1 MITALRTTVYGIT
14 ALLALAA
21 AAQPASAVAIDVTST
36 APTWSFTGGTNTN
49 TGTQGAGNATV
60 WQIRWGTSTGS
71 GQSGLGFD
79 PAQPP
84 TLSTSPDTL
93 FNLGTLFHYNNPIN
107 GDVPTSITL
116 TLSTAIAG
124 AIPATLPFAFGFAVD
139 ETPNSGPVGSCPYP
153 STVPC
158 SDKITFTNID
168 TMNVFTLGGNPY
180 TMELVGFSFDGGTT
194 FTNQFI
200 SNEGTTNQA
209 ALYAKF
215 TAPHSTVPEPHSF
228 LVLATA
234 LLGLGWVARA
244 RKA

>member
-1 MITALRTTVYGIT
+1 MRTTLRTVYGT
-14 ALLALAA
+14 AALLALAA
-21 AAQPASAVAIDVTST
+21 AAQPASAVTIDVTST
-36 APTWSFTGGTNTN
+36 SPSWTFTGGTNTN
-49 TGTQGAGNATV
+49 TGTQGAGDATV
-60 WQIRWGTSTGS
+60 WQIHWGTSTGS

-84 TLSTSPDTL
+84 TLSTPPDTL

-116 TLSTAIAG
+116 SLDTTISG
-124 AIPATLPFAFGFAVD
+124 AIPATQAFAFGFTVD

-168 TMNVFTLGGNPY
+168 TTTAFTLDGNPY
-180 TMELVGFSFDGGTT
+180 TMELVGFSFDGGAT
-194 FTNQFI
+194 FTNEFI

-215 TAPHSTVPEPHSF
+215 TAPHSEVPEPRS
-228 LVLATA
+228 LLMLATA
-234 LLGLGWVARA
+234 LLGMGWVARVRRA
-244 RKA
+244 